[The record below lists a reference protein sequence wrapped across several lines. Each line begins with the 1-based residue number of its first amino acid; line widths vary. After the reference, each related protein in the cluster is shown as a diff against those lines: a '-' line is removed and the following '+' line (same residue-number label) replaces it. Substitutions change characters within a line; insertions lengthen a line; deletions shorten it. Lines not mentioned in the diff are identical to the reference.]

1 MVSTWT
7 LVWTTGAAVWEA
19 VQRCPPAAIVAA
31 TSQVVPAITLHRL
44 DLRGGRNGASE
55 LGLGPAGSDLTPQPF
70 KG

>member
-31 TSQVVPAITLHRL
+31 TSRVVPAITLHRL
-44 DLRGGRNGASE
+44 DLRGGRNGASVSSC
-55 LGLGPAGSDLTPQPF
+55 LKKVYHDKLRPF

>member
-19 VQRCPPAAIVAA
+19 VQRCPPAVIVAA
-31 TSQVVPAITLHRL
+31 TSRVVPAITLHHL

-55 LGLGPAGSDLTPQPF
+55 VGPRPPGPTGDPTTV
-70 KG
+70 